1 MYKVATLK
9 NPLEVM
15 PVSSCRRFCL
25 SSRTIFFVLLTTI
38 PALLHADDIWNGPA
52 FSASP
57 AVLQQAAASVKPEK
71 DTVATILVHEERFTY
86 DREGKSDETYHTIY
100 RIENEEGVS
109 GWAETRAN
117 WEPWHQ
123 AKPEIRARV
132 ITTDGV
138 EHNLDPKTLNDVPA
152 HENSPDTYTDERSFG
167 GPLPAISVG
176 AIVEEE
182 TTIRDTAPFFAAGIV
197 ERAILDRSVPVNKTR
212 MIVSHPESLPFRYIM
227 QQMPNAK
234 VNKTSHDGIETIEIE
249 DGPYEARSE
258 KLTNLPPDVPRG
270 PQVEYSTGTSWK
282 NVVTEYA
289 RLSNDKLRVADVQ
302 SLLGKLNVKSSSRAE
317 LIRRVVAALHKNVRY
332 TGVEFGEASIVPQFP
347 SETLKRKYGDC
358 KDKAALLVTVL
369 RALNIP
375 ANLALLST
383 GPGQDINPELPGM
396 GMFDH
401 AIVFVP
407 ASGSEPEL
415 WIDAT
420 AQYSRAGDLPR
431 MDYGRWALVVEENGA
446 LKKIPEFTA
455 AQNFHREVREFTM
468 AEFGQAGIR
477 ETDEQI
483 GPRESEFRE
492 FYTGDAKEVREGS
505 EKYVKNAYLADTLI
519 SLEHGDLSDLEKP
532 FSLTFVTKGKRG
544 TTDYESAVMAIRVE
558 DLMDGF
564 PAYFT
569 TKPAE
574 EKEADNDA
582 QSHKKQKP
590 RTADWFI
597 NPFTNEWDYKIIAP
611 VGFKLRALPASREE
625 QIGTARFTQKYSS
638 NAEGTVVEA
647 VLRFESAKT
656 RLNVKEAAEL
666 RDAVVKA
673 QESDPIFV
681 TFDQV
686 AHSLIAAGKI
696 KEGLAEYQ
704 QLARQHPKE
713 ALHRIQL
720 ARALLSAGL
729 AENARTVARQ
739 ATSLEPN
746 SAQAYSTLAWILE
759 HDLIGRRLKKGYDL
773 QGAIAAYRKA
783 KELDPKDKD
792 IRANLAMLL
801 EYDSN
806 GDRYTEGAQLKAAI
820 SEFKDLKKLD
830 EATGRTYDDF
840 VLYDLWYA
848 REFKALEEA
857 LQSLPATDTR
867 RGFVVAVTAT
877 KQGSE
882 AALKK
887 SVEITTSDELSR
899 KALTTAG
906 WLLLR
911 LHKYGEAADLLT
923 AGARGQATETQ
934 TATFA
939 ATLKKIKP
947 REELKIDDSDPRSPL
962 QHFFEGTFS
971 LNQSYD
977 QITKWLSRDAVR
989 SSDVKEGAQEFHQM
1003 IFQLKTKLE
1012 KEGLPFET
1020 IGDIVL
1026 NNARY
1031 SVEGNDAQG
1040 YRITTETPGAAPQY
1054 AFVVKED
1061 GSYKLLD
1068 YSMAGQSSS
1077 EDLGW
1082 QVLELLNKNDLPGA
1096 RQWLDWARERI
1107 HMTGSDDP
1115 LAVQPFPYFW
1125 TKGQE
1130 ADAETIR
1137 TAALVLIPS
1146 KYLKGDNL
1154 QALLQARD
1162 KAKTEQEKSRLDL
1175 VAAYAYSKQ
1184 ERWSELEPVATR
1196 LLQAFPDSLVAFQW
1210 MTAVYA
1216 HTSRFDDWDKLAKDR
1231 MTKHRDEL
1239 DYTRSAARLA
1249 RYRGDFNKSRQLLK
1263 DLAER
1268 SKATQ
1273 NDLNLFAWDALFLP
1287 AEIGQDSIE
1296 AAERANQLS
1305 QNSNYSIMHTLVCL
1319 YAHAGK
1325 AARARELL
1333 LKAMDGTLEEPD
1345 SSVWLAYGQIA
1356 EAYGEANA
1364 AQAMYARV
1372 DKARS
1377 ESPGSNFALAQQRL
1391 LALKNT
1397 SITSAKNGGQ

>member
-1 MYKVATLK
+1 M
-9 NPLEVM
+9 
-15 PVSSCRRFCL
+15 SSCTRLFL
-25 SSRTIFFVLLTTI
+25 SSRTVLFVFLLAV
-38 PALLHADDIWNGPA
+38 PSWLHADEIWNAPS

-57 AVLQQAAASVKPEK
+57 GALQQAAAAVKADK
-71 DTVATILVHEERFTY
+71 DAVATILVHDEHYTY
-86 DREGKSDETYHTIY
+86 DREGKAVETYHTIY
-100 RIENEEGVS
+100 RVENEEGVS
-109 GWAETRAN
+109 GWAETRAQ
-117 WEPWHQ
+117 WDPWYQ
-123 AKPEIRARV
+123 SKPEIRARV
-132 ITTDGV
+132 ITTEGA
-138 EHNLDPKTLNDVPA
+138 EHILDVKTLNDVPA
-152 HENSPDTYTDERSFG
+152 HANSPDTYTDQRSFG

-182 TTIRDTAPFFAAGIV
+182 VTIRDTAPFFAAGVV
-197 ERAILDRSVPVNKTR
+197 ERSILNRSVPINKTR
-212 MIVSHPESLPFRYIM
+212 LIISHPESLPFHYVVR
-227 QQMPNAK
+227 QMPGAK
-234 VNKTSHDGIETIEIE
+234 VNKKSQDSIETIEIE

-270 PQVEYSTGTSWK
+270 PEIEFSTGISWH
-282 NVVTEYA
+282 NVVAEYA

-302 SLLGKLNVKSSSRAE
+302 SLLGKINLKGSSRLE
-317 LIRRVVAALHKNVRY
+317 LIQRVVAALHKNVRY

-347 SETLKRKYGDC
+347 AETLKRKYGDC
-358 KDKAALLVTVL
+358 KDKAALLVTML
-369 RALNIP
+369 RALKIP

-383 GPGQDINPELPGM
+383 GPGEDINPELPGM

-420 AQYSRAGDLPR
+420 AQYSRVGDLPR
-431 MDYGRWALVVEENGA
+431 MDYGRLALVVDENGA
-446 LKKIPEFTA
+446 LKKIPGFTA
-455 AQNFHREVREFTM
+455 AQNFHRERREFTM
-468 AEFGQAGIR
+468 AEFGQASIR

-492 FYTGDAKEVREGS
+492 FYTADAKEIREGS
-505 EKYVKNAYLADTLI
+505 EKYVKNAYLADSLI
-519 SLEHGDLSDLEKP
+519 SLDHGDLSDLEKP
-532 FSLTFVTKGKRG
+532 FSLTFVIKGKRG

-574 EKEADNDA
+574 EKGADKE
-582 QSHKKQKP
+582 SESERKQKP

-597 NPFTNEWDYKIIAP
+597 NPFTNEWDYKIVAP
-611 VGFKLRALPASREE
+611 VGFKLRALPPSREE
-625 QIGTARFTQKYSS
+625 QIGTATFTQKYSS
-638 NAEGTVVEA
+638 NAEGTVVQA
-647 VLRFESAKT
+647 VLRFESPKT
-656 RLNVKEAAEL
+656 RLSVKEAAEL

-673 QESDPIFV
+673 QASDPIFV

-773 QGAIAAYRKA
+773 QSAITAYRKA

-806 GDRYTEGAQLKAAI
+806 GDRYTESAQLKAAI

-830 EATGRTYDDF
+830 EATGSTYDDF

-848 REFKALEEA
+848 KEFKALEEA
-857 LQSLPATDTR
+857 LQTLPATDTR

-882 AALKK
+882 VALKK

-911 LHKYGEAADLLT
+911 LYKYGEAADLLT
-923 AGARGQATETQ
+923 AGARGEATETQ
-934 TATFA
+934 TAAFA

-947 REELKIDDSDPRSPL
+947 RDELKIDDSDPRSAL
-962 QHFFEGTFS
+962 QHFFEDTFS
-971 LNQSYD
+971 LHQSYD
-977 QITKWLSRDAVR
+977 QITKLLSRNATR
-989 SSDVKEGAQEFHQM
+989 SSDTKKDAEDFHQM
-1003 IFQLKTKLE
+1003 MFQLKEKLA
-1012 KEGLPFET
+1012 KNGVPFET
-1020 IGDIVL
+1020 VGDIVL

-1040 YRITTETPGAAPQY
+1040 FRIAIETPGAAPQH

-1061 GSYKLLD
+1061 ASYKLLA
-1068 YSMAGQSSS
+1068 YSIAGQSSS

-1082 QVLELLNKNDLPGA
+1082 QALELLNKNDLPGA
-1096 RQWLDWARERI
+1096 RQWLDWAREVI
-1107 HMTGSDDP
+1107 HMDGSDDP

-1130 ADAETIR
+1130 GDAEAIR
-1137 TAALVLIPS
+1137 TAALVLVPS
-1146 KYLKGDNL
+1146 KKLKGSDL

-1162 KAKTEQEKSRLDL
+1162 KAKTEQEKARCDL
-1175 VAAYAYSKQ
+1175 VAAWAYSKQ
-1184 ERWSELEPVATR
+1184 ERWADLEPVAAR
-1196 LLQAFPDSLVAFQW
+1196 LMQAFPDSMVAFQW
-1210 MTAVYA
+1210 MTSVYA
-1216 HTSRFDDWDKLAKDR
+1216 HTSRFDDWDKLVQDR
-1231 MTKHRDEL
+1231 IAKHRDEL
-1239 DYTRSAARLA
+1239 DYTRSAAQLA
-1249 RYRGDFNKSRQLLK
+1249 RYRGDFIKSRQLMK
-1263 DLAER
+1263 DLADR

-1273 NDLNLFAWDALFLP
+1273 NDLNLYAWDALFLP
-1287 AEIGQDSIE
+1287 GDIGADSIE

-1305 QNSNYSIMHTLVCL
+1305 QNANYSIMHTLACL

-1325 AARARELL
+1325 AAQARELL
-1333 LKAMDGTLEEPD
+1333 LKAMDGKLEEPD
-1345 SSVWLAYGQIA
+1345 SSVWLGYGQIA
-1356 EAYGEANA
+1356 EAYGEPDA

-1372 DKARS
+1372 DKAQP
-1377 ESPGSNFALAQQRL
+1377 EVPGSNYFLAQQRL
-1391 LALKNT
+1391 LALKNMP
-1397 SITSAKNGGQ
+1397 STSAKNGGQ

>member
-1 MYKVATLK
+1 
-9 NPLEVM
+9 
-15 PVSSCRRFCL
+15 VSSCTRLFL
-25 SSRTIFFVLLTTI
+25 SSRTVLFVFLLAV
-38 PALLHADDIWNGPA
+38 PSWLHGDEIWNAPS

-57 AVLQQAAASVKPEK
+57 GALQQAAAAVKADK
-71 DTVATILVHEERFTY
+71 DAVATILVHDEHYTY
-86 DREGKSDETYHTIY
+86 DREGKAVETYHTIY
-100 RIENEEGVS
+100 RVENEEGVS
-109 GWAETRAN
+109 GWAEASAQ
-117 WEPWHQ
+117 WDPWHQ
-123 AKPEIRARV
+123 SKPEIRARV
-132 ITTDGV
+132 ITTEGA
-138 EHNLDPKTLNDVPA
+138 EHILDLKTLNDVPA
-152 HENSPDTYTDERSFG
+152 HANSPDTYTDQRSFG

-182 TTIRDTAPFFAAGIV
+182 VTIRDTAPFFAAGVV
-197 ERAILDRSVPVNKTR
+197 ERSVLNRSVPVNKAR
-212 MIVSHPESLPFRYIM
+212 IIVSHPESLPFRYVM
-227 QQMPNAK
+227 QQMPGAR

-249 DGPYEARSE
+249 GGPYEARSE

-270 PQVEYSTGTSWK
+270 PQVEFSTGISWQ
-282 NVVTEYA
+282 NVVSEYA
-289 RLSNDKLRVADVQ
+289 RLSNDKLRTADVQ
-302 SLLGKLNVKSSSRAE
+302 PLLGKINKSASRME
-317 LIRRVVAALHKNVRY
+317 LIRGLVAALHKNVRY

-358 KDKAALLVTVL
+358 KDKAALLVTLL
-369 RALNIP
+369 RAVDIP

-420 AQYSRAGDLPR
+420 AQYSRVGDLPP
-431 MDYGRWALVVEENGA
+431 MDYGRWALVVEQNNAA
-446 LKKIPEFTA
+446 LKKIPELTA
-455 AQNFHREVREFTM
+455 AQNFHRELREFTL
-468 AEFGQAGIR
+468 AEFGPASIR

-483 GPRESEFRE
+483 GPREAEYRE
-492 FYTGDAKEVREGS
+492 FYTGDAREVREGS
-505 EKYVKNAYLADTLI
+505 EKYVKNAYLADALTG
-519 SLEHGDLSDLEKP
+519 LEHGDLADLEKP

-544 TTDYESAVMAIRVE
+544 TTDYESAIMAIRVE

-574 EKEADNDA
+574 EKEDDKESES
-582 QSHKKQKP
+582 QKKHKP

-597 NPFTNEWDYKIIAP
+597 DPFINEWDYKIIAP
-611 VGFKLRALPASREE
+611 VGFKLRALPPSREE
-625 QIGTARFTQKYSS
+625 QIGSATFTQKYSS
-638 NAEGTVVEA
+638 NAEGTVVQA
-647 VLRFESAKT
+647 VIRLESAKT
-656 RLNVKEAAEL
+656 QLSVKEATEL
-666 RDAVVKA
+666 RDAVVKLQA
-673 QESDPIFV
+673 SDPIFV

-704 QLARQHPKE
+704 RLAQQHPRE

-729 AENARTVARQ
+729 AEKARLVARQ
-739 ATSLEPN
+739 ATALEPN
-746 SAQAYSTLAWILE
+746 SAQAYSTLAWVLE

-773 QGAIAAYRKA
+773 QGAAAAYKKA
-783 KELDPKDKD
+783 KELDPRDKD

-806 GDRYTEGAQLKAAI
+806 GDRYTANAQLKDAI

-830 EATGRTYDDF
+830 EPTGRRYDDF

-857 LQSLPATDTR
+857 LKALPSTDTQ
-867 RGFVVAVTAT
+867 RGFVVAVAAIG
-877 KQGSE
+877 QGSD

-887 SVEITTSDELSR
+887 SLEITTSDELSR

-911 LHKYGEAADLLT
+911 LYKYGEAADLLT
-923 AGARGQATETQ
+923 AGARGEATETQ

-947 REELKIDDSDPRSPL
+947 RDELKIDDSDPRSAL
-962 QHFFEGTFS
+962 QHFFEETFS
-971 LNQSYD
+971 LHQSYD
-977 QITKWLSRDAVR
+977 QMTKLLSRNATR
-989 SSDVKEGAQEFHQM
+989 SSDTKKDAEEFHQM
-1003 IFQLKTKLE
+1003 MFQLKEKLE
-1012 KEGLPFET
+1012 KNGVPFET
-1020 IGDIVL
+1020 VGDIVL

-1040 YRITTETPGAAPQY
+1040 FRITIETPGAAPQH

-1061 GSYKLLD
+1061 ASYKLLA
-1068 YSMAGQSSS
+1068 YSIAGQSSS

-1082 QVLELLNKNDLPGA
+1082 QALELLNKNDLPGA
-1096 RQWLDWARERI
+1096 RQWLDWAREVI
-1107 HMTGSDDP
+1107 HMDGSDDP

-1130 ADAETIR
+1130 GDAEAIR
-1137 TAALVLIPS
+1137 TAALVLVPS
-1146 KYLKGDNL
+1146 KKLKGSDL

-1162 KAKTEQEKSRLDL
+1162 KAKTEQEKARFDL
-1175 VAAYAYSKQ
+1175 VAAWAYSKQ
-1184 ERWSELEPVATR
+1184 ERWADLEPVAAR
-1196 LLQAFPDSLVAFQW
+1196 LMQAFPDSMVAFQW
-1210 MTAVYA
+1210 MTSVYA
-1216 HTSRFDDWDKLAKDR
+1216 HTSRFDDWDKLVQDR
-1231 MTKHRDEL
+1231 IAKHRDEL
-1239 DYTRSAARLA
+1239 DYTRSAAQLA
-1249 RYRGDFNKSRQLLK
+1249 RYRGDFIKSRQLMK
-1263 DLAER
+1263 DLADR

-1273 NDLNLFAWDALFLP
+1273 NDLNLYAWDALFLP
-1287 AEIGQDSIE
+1287 GDIGADSIE

-1305 QNSNYSIMHTLVCL
+1305 QNANYSIMHTLACL

-1325 AARARELL
+1325 AAQARELL
-1333 LKAMDGTLEEPD
+1333 LKAMDGKLEEPD
-1345 SSVWLAYGQIA
+1345 SSVWLGYGQIA
-1356 EAYGEANA
+1356 EAYGEPDA

-1372 DKARS
+1372 DKAQP
-1377 ESPGSNFALAQQRL
+1377 EVPGSNYFLAQQRL
-1391 LALKNT
+1391 LALKNM
-1397 SITSAKNGGQ
+1397 SSTSAKNGGQ

>member
-1 MYKVATLK
+1 MS
-9 NPLEVM
+9 
-15 PVSSCRRFCL
+15 VSSSSRRFL
-25 SSRTIFFVLLTTI
+25 STRKLICVLLLTI
-38 PALLHADDIWNGPA
+38 SSWLHADEIWNAPA
-52 FSASP
+52 LSASP
-57 AVLQQAAASVKPEK
+57 ASLQQAAATVKADK
-71 DTVATILVHEERFTY
+71 DAVATILVHDERY
-86 DREGKSDETYHTIY
+86 AYNREGKAVETYHTIY

-109 GWAETRAN
+109 GWAETSAR
-117 WEPWHQ
+117 WDPWYQ
-123 AKPEIRARV
+123 SKPEVRARV

-138 EHNLDPKTLNDVPA
+138 EHILDLKTLNDVPA
-152 HENSPDTYTDERSFG
+152 HENSPDTYTDQRSFG

-182 TTIRDTAPFFAAGIV
+182 TTIRDTVPFFGAGIV
-197 ERAILDRSVPVNKTR
+197 QRSILDRSVPVNKTR
-212 MIVSHPESLPFRYIM
+212 IIVSHPESLPFHYIM
-227 QQMPNAK
+227 QQMPGAK

-270 PQVEYSTGTSWK
+270 PQLEFSTGASWQ
-282 NVVTEYA
+282 NVVAEYA
-289 RLSNDKLRVADVQ
+289 RLSSDKLRVADVQ
-302 SLLGKLNVKSSSRAE
+302 SLLGKINLKTSSRAE
-317 LIRRVVAALHKNVRY
+317 LVRRLVAGLHKNVRY
-332 TGVEFGEASIVPQFP
+332 TGVEFGEDSIVPQYP

-358 KDKAALLVTVL
+358 KDKAALLVTLL
-369 RALNIP
+369 RAQNIP
-375 ANLALLST
+375 AYLALLST

-420 AQYSRAGDLPR
+420 AQYSRVGDLPR
-431 MDYGRWALVVEENGA
+431 MDYGRWALVVDENKSG
-446 LKKIPEFTA
+446 LKKIPELTA
-455 AQNFHREVREFTM
+455 AQNFHRELREFTL
-468 AEFGQAGIR
+468 AEFGQAVIR
-477 ETDEQI
+477 ETDEQF

-492 FYTGDAKEVREGS
+492 FYSGDAKNVREGS
-505 EKYVKNAYLADTLI
+505 EKYVKNAYLADSLTA
-519 SLEHGDLSDLEKP
+519 LEHGDLSDLERP

-564 PAYFT
+564 PAFFT
-569 TKPAE
+569 TKPAKE
-574 EKEADNDA
+574 NEADKEGE
-582 QSHKKQKP
+582 SPKKHKP

-597 NPFTNEWDYKIIAP
+597 NPFSNEWDYKIIAP
-611 VGFKLRALPASREE
+611 LGFKLRALPPSREQE
-625 QIGTARFTQKYSS
+625 VGSAKFSQKYSS
-638 NAEGTVVEA
+638 NAEGTVVQA
-647 VLRFESAKT
+647 VLRFESSKT
-656 RLNVKEAAEL
+656 RLSVKDAAEL

-673 QESDPIFV
+673 QASDPIFV

-686 AHSLIAAGKI
+686 AHSLIASGKI
-696 KEGLAEYQ
+696 KDGLAEYQ

-729 AENARTVARQ
+729 AENARVVARQ
-739 ATSLEPN
+739 ATSLEPS

-759 HDLIGRRLKKGYDL
+759 HDLIGRLRKKGYDL

-806 GDRYTEGAQLKAAI
+806 GDRYIAKAQLKDAI

-830 EATGRTYDDF
+830 EAMGSTYDDF

-857 LQSLPATDTR
+857 LQALPSTDTR
-867 RGFVVAVTAT
+867 RGFVVAVTAIN
-877 KQGSE
+877 QGSE
-882 AALKK
+882 AALRK
-887 SVEITTSDELSR
+887 SLEITTSNELSR

-911 LHKYGEAADLLT
+911 LHKYSEAADLLT
-923 AGARGQATETQ
+923 AGARGESTETQ

-947 REELKIDDSDPRSPL
+947 REELKIDDTDPRSAI
-962 QHFFEGTFS
+962 QHFFAETFS
-971 LNQSYD
+971 AQPSYEHVM
-977 QITKWLSRDAVR
+977 KLFSRNAIR
-989 SSDVKEGAQEFHQM
+989 SSDAKNDAQEFHQSM
-1003 IFQLKTKLE
+1003 FQLKVELE
-1012 KEGLPFET
+1012 KSGVPLET
-1020 IGDIVL
+1020 AGDIVL

-1031 SVEGNDAQG
+1031 SVEGDDAQG
-1040 YRITTETPGAAPQY
+1040 YRITAETPGSAPQQ
-1054 AFVVKED
+1054 AFIVKQD
-1061 GSYKLLD
+1061 GSFKILE
-1068 YSMAGQSSS
+1068 YSFAADKSP
-1077 EDLGW
+1077 ENLGW
-1082 QVLELLNKNDLPGA
+1082 QALELLNKNDLSGA
-1096 RQWLDWARERI
+1096 RQWLDWAREKI
-1107 HMTGSDDP
+1107 HMNGSDDP

-1130 ADAETIR
+1130 GDAEAIR
-1137 TAALVLIPS
+1137 TAALVLVPS
-1146 KYLKGDNL
+1146 KGLKGDDL
-1154 QALLQARD
+1154 RALLHARD
-1162 KAKTEQEKSRLDL
+1162 KANTDLEKTRLDV
-1175 VAAYAYSKQ
+1175 VAASAYLQQ
-1184 ERWSELEPVATR
+1184 ERWGELEPVATR
-1196 LLQAFPDSLVAFQW
+1196 LIQAFPDSMMAFQW
-1210 MTAVYA
+1210 ITAVYA
-1216 HTSRFDDWDKLAKDR
+1216 HTLRFDDWDKLVQDR
-1231 MTKHRDEL
+1231 MAKHRDEL
-1239 DYTRSAARLA
+1239 DYTRSAAQLA
-1249 RYRGDFNKSRQLLK
+1249 RYRGDFIKSRQLMK
-1263 DLAER
+1263 DLADH

-1273 NDLNLFAWDALFLP
+1273 SDLNSFAWDALFLP
-1287 AEIGQDSIE
+1287 GEIAPETIE

-1305 QNSNYSIMHTLVCL
+1305 KNSNYSIMHTLACL

-1325 AARARELL
+1325 AAQARELM
-1333 LKAMDGTLEEPD
+1333 LKAMDGKLEEPE

-1356 EAYGEANA
+1356 EAYGEPDA

-1372 DKARS
+1372 DKAQA
-1377 ESPGSNFALAQQRL
+1377 EAPTSNFALAQQRL

-1397 SITSAKNGGQ
+1397 PATSAKNSGQ

>member
-1 MYKVATLK
+1 M
-9 NPLEVM
+9 
-15 PVSSCRRFCL
+15 SSCRRLFPSNCKLFC
-25 SSRTIFFVLLTTI
+25 VLLLTL
-38 PALLHADDIWNGPA
+38 PSSLFADEIWNAPA

-57 AVLQQAAASVKPEK
+57 GVLQQAAAAIKADKEA
-71 DTVATILVHEERFTY
+71 VATILVHDEHYSY
-86 DREGKSDETYHTIY
+86 DREGKSVATYHTIY
-100 RIENEEGVS
+100 RVENEEGVS
-109 GWAETRAN
+109 GWAETSAN

-123 AKPEIRARV
+123 SKPEIRARV
-132 ITTDGV
+132 ITTDGI
-138 EHNLDPKTLNDVPA
+138 EHNLDLKTLNDVPA
-152 HENSPDTYTDERSFG
+152 HETSPDTYTDERSFG

-182 TTIRDTAPFFAAGIV
+182 FTIRDTAPFFAAGIV

-212 MIVSHPESLPFRYIM
+212 IIVSHPESLPFRYVM
-227 QQMPNAK
+227 QQMPDAK
-234 VNKTSHDGIETIEIE
+234 VNRTSHDGIETIEIE
-249 DGPYEARSE
+249 DGPYAARSE

-270 PQVEYSTGTSWK
+270 PQIEFSTGTSWH
-282 NVVTEYA
+282 NVVAEYA

-302 SLLGKLNVKSSSRAE
+302 SLLAKINLKTSSRPE
-317 LIRRVVAALHKNVRY
+317 LIRRVVAALHKNIRY

-358 KDKAALLVTVL
+358 KDKAALLATML
-369 RALNIP
+369 RAVNVP

-407 ASGSEPEL
+407 ASGSDPEL

-420 AQYSRAGDLPR
+420 DQYSRVGDLPR
-431 MDYGRWALVVEENGA
+431 MDYGRWALIVEENNTA
-446 LKKIPEFTA
+446 LKKIPAFTA
-455 AQNFHREVREFTM
+455 AQNFHRELREFTM

-477 ETDEQI
+477 ETDEEI

-492 FYTGDAKEVREGS
+492 FYSGDAKEIRESG
-505 EKYVKNAYLADTLI
+505 EKYVKNAYLADSLTA
-519 SLEHGDLSDLEKP
+519 LEHGNLSDLEKP
-532 FSLTFVTKGKRG
+532 FSLTFVTKGNRG

-558 DLMDGF
+558 DLLDGF

-569 TKPAE
+569 TKPVE
-574 EKEADNDA
+574 EKNPDKQGES
-582 QSHKKQKP
+582 QKKQEQ

-597 NPFTNEWDYKIIAP
+597 DPFTNEWDYKIIAP

-638 NAEGTVVEA
+638 NAEGTVVQA

-656 RLNVKEAAEL
+656 RLSVKEAAEL

-686 AHSLIAAGKI
+686 SHSLIAAGKI
-696 KEGLAEYQ
+696 KEGLAGYQ
-704 QLARQHPKE
+704 QLARQHPRE

-720 ARALLSAGL
+720 ARVLLSVGL

-739 ATSLEPN
+739 ATVLEPN

-759 HDLIGRRLKKGYDL
+759 HDLIGRRLKNGFDL
-773 QGAIAAYRKA
+773 PGAIAAYRKA

-806 GDRYTEGAQLKAAI
+806 GDRYTEAAQLKAAI

-830 EATGRTYDDF
+830 EAMGRKYDDF

-848 REFKALEEA
+848 REFKALEET
-857 LQSLPATDTR
+857 LPSLPATDTR
-867 RGFVVAVTAT
+867 RGFVVGVTAI
-877 KQGSE
+877 KLGSE

-911 LHKYGEAADLLT
+911 LHKYGEAADLIT
-923 AGARGQATETQ
+923 AGARGEGTETQ

-947 REELKIDDSDPRSPL
+947 REELKIDDNNPRSPL
-962 QHFFEGTFS
+962 QHFFEETFS
-971 LNQSYD
+971 LHGAYEQM
-977 QITKWLSRDAVR
+977 TRLLSRNADR
-989 SSDVKEGAQEFHQM
+989 SSDTKKDAQEFRQM
-1003 IFQLKTKLE
+1003 MFQLKEKLA
-1012 KEGLPFET
+1012 KNNVPFET
-1020 IGDIVL
+1020 VGDIVL

-1031 SVEGNDAQG
+1031 LVEGNDAQG
-1040 YRITTETPGAAPQY
+1040 YRITIETPGAAPQH

-1061 GSYKLLD
+1061 ARYKLLA
-1068 YSMAGQSSS
+1068 YSITGQNSS

-1082 QVLELLNKNDLPGA
+1082 EALELLNKNDLPGA
-1096 RQWLDWARERI
+1096 RQWLDWAREII
-1107 HMTGSDDP
+1107 HMNGSDDP

-1130 ADAETIR
+1130 ADADAIR
-1137 TAALVLIPS
+1137 TAALVLVPS
-1146 KYLKGDNL
+1146 KELKGNDL
-1154 QALLQARD
+1154 QALLKARD
-1162 KAKTEQEKSRLDL
+1162 KTKADQERARLDV
-1175 VAAYAYSKQ
+1175 VAAHAYSRQ
-1184 ERWSELEPVATR
+1184 ERWSELEPVAAR
-1196 LLQAFPDSLVAFQW
+1196 LLQAFPDSLTAFQW
-1210 MTAVYA
+1210 MTEVYA
-1216 HTSRFDDWDKLAKDR
+1216 HTLRFDDWDKLVQDRIAK
-1231 MTKHRDEL
+1231 HSDEL
-1239 DYTRSAARLA
+1239 DYVRSAARLA

-1263 DLAER
+1263 DLADR

-1273 NDLNLFAWDALFLP
+1273 SDLNLFAWDALFLP
-1287 AEIGQDSIE
+1287 TEIGQDSVE

-1305 QNSNYSIMHTLVCL
+1305 QNSNYSIMHTLACL
-1319 YAHAGK
+1319 YAHTGK
-1325 AARARELL
+1325 AAQARELL
-1333 LKAMDGTLEEPD
+1333 LKAMDGQLEEPD

-1356 EAYGEANA
+1356 EAYGELEA

-1372 DKARS
+1372 EKSPS
-1377 ESPGSNFALAQQRL
+1377 EVPGSNFALAQQRL
-1391 LALKNT
+1391 LALKST
-1397 SITSAKNGGQ
+1397 STTSAKNGGQ

>member
-1 MYKVATLK
+1 M
-9 NPLEVM
+9 PLSACM
-15 PVSSCRRFCL
+15 RLFL
-25 SSRTIFFVLLTTI
+25 SSRTIFLVLLMTI
-38 PALLHADDIWNGPA
+38 PSLLHADDIWNGPA
-52 FSASP
+52 FSVTP
-57 AVLQQAAASVKPEK
+57 AELQQAAASVKPEK
-71 DTVATILVHEERFTY
+71 DTVATILVHDERFTY
-86 DREGKSDETYHTIY
+86 DREGKSVETYHTIY
-100 RIENEEGVS
+100 RVENEEGVS
-109 GWAETRAN
+109 SWAETSAN

-138 EHNLDPKTLNDVPA
+138 EHNLDLKTLNDVPA
-152 HENSPDTYTDERSFG
+152 HENSQDTYTDERSFG

-182 TTIRDTAPFFAAGIV
+182 FTIRDTAPFFSAGIA

-212 MIVSHPESLPFRYIM
+212 MIVSHPESLPFRYLM

-234 VNKTSHDGIETIEIE
+234 VNRTSHDGIETIEIE

-270 PQVEYSTGTSWK
+270 PQVEFSTGTSWQ
-282 NVVTEYA
+282 NVVAEYA
-289 RLSNDKLRVADVQ
+289 RLSSDKLRVADVQ
-302 SLLGKLNVKSSSRAE
+302 SLLGKINLKTSSRAE

-358 KDKAALLVTVL
+358 KDKAAVLVTML

-401 AIVFVP
+401 ALVFVP

-420 AQYSRAGDLPR
+420 DPYSRVGDLPR
-431 MDYGRWALVVEENGA
+431 MDYGRLALVVEGNGA
-446 LKKIPEFTA
+446 LRKIPEFTA
-455 AQNFHREVREFTM
+455 AQNFHRELREFTM
-468 AEFGQAGIR
+468 AEFGQASIR

-492 FYTGDAKEVREGS
+492 FYTGDAKEVREGN
-505 EKYVKNAYLADTLI
+505 EKYVKNAYLADSLI
-519 SLEHGDLSDLEKP
+519 SLDHGDLSDLEKP

-564 PAYFT
+564 PAYFS
-569 TKPAE
+569 TKPEE
-574 EKEADNDA
+574 EKEADKEGE
-582 QSHKKQKP
+582 SEKRKKP

-611 VGFKLRALPASREE
+611 MGFKLRALPPSRDE

-638 NAEGTVVEA
+638 NAEGTVVQA

-666 RDAVVKA
+666 RDAVIRT

-686 AHSLIAAGKI
+686 GHSLIAAGKI

-729 AENARTVARQ
+729 AEKARAVALQ

-801 EYDSN
+801 EYDSD

-840 VLYDLWYA
+840 VLYDLWYS

-857 LQSLPATDTR
+857 LQALPSTDTR
-867 RGFVVAVTAT
+867 RGFIVGLTAT
-877 KQGSE
+877 KLGSE

-911 LHKYGEAADLLT
+911 LHKYSEAADLLT
-923 AGARGQATETQ
+923 AGARGEATETQ

-947 REELKIDDSDPRSPL
+947 REELNIDDSDPRSTL
-962 QHFFEGTFS
+962 QHFFEGIFG
-971 LNQSYD
+971 LHQSYD
-977 QITKWLSRDAVR
+977 QMTKLLSRNVIR
-989 SSDVKEGAQEFHQM
+989 SSDAKKDAQEFRQM
-1003 IFQLKTKLE
+1003 KFQLKEKLQ
-1012 KEGLPFET
+1012 KNGVPFET
-1020 IGDIVL
+1020 VGDIVL

-1040 YRITTETPGAAPQY
+1040 YRMTIETPGASSQH
-1054 AFVVKED
+1054 AFVIRED

-1082 QVLELLNKNDLPGA
+1082 EALELLNKHDLPGA
-1096 RQWLDWARERI
+1096 RQWLDWAREII
-1107 HMTGSDDP
+1107 HMNGSDDP

-1130 ADAETIR
+1130 ADAEAIR
-1137 TAALVLIPS
+1137 TAALVLVPS
-1146 KYLKGDNL
+1146 KELKGDDL
-1154 QALLQARD
+1154 QALLKARD
-1162 KAKTEQEKSRLDL
+1162 KAKTDQERARFDV
-1175 VAAYAYSKQ
+1175 VAAHAYSKQ
-1184 ERWSELEPVATR
+1184 ERWSELETVAER
-1196 LLQAFPDSLVAFQW
+1196 LLQAFPDSLTAFQW
-1210 MTAVYA
+1210 MTEVYA
-1216 HTSRFDDWDKLAKDR
+1216 HTSRFDDWDKLVQDR
-1231 MTKHRDEL
+1231 MAKHRDEL

-1287 AEIGQDSIE
+1287 TEIGQDSIE

-1305 QNSNYSIMHTLVCL
+1305 QNSNYSIMHTLACL
-1319 YAHAGK
+1319 YAHTGK
-1325 AARARELL
+1325 ASQARELL

-1356 EAYGEANA
+1356 EAYGEPDA

-1372 DKARS
+1372 EKTPS
-1377 ESPGSNFALAQQRL
+1377 EGPGSNFALAQQRL

-1397 SITSAKNGGQ
+1397 STTSAKNGGQ

>member
-1 MYKVATLK
+1 M
-9 NPLEVM
+9 
-15 PVSSCRRFCL
+15 SSSTRRFL
-25 SSRTIFFVLLTTI
+25 SVHKLFCVLLLTI
-38 PALLHADDIWNGPA
+38 PSWLHADEIWNAPS

-57 AVLQQAAASVKPEK
+57 GALQQAAALVKAEK
-71 DTVATILVHEERFTY
+71 DSVATILVHDEHYTY
-86 DREGKSDETYHTIY
+86 DREGKSVETYHTIY
-100 RIENEEGVS
+100 RVENEEGVR
-109 GWAETRAN
+109 GWAETSAQ
-117 WEPWHQ
+117 WDPWHQ
-123 AKPEIRARV
+123 LKPEIRARV
-132 ITTDGV
+132 ITTEGA
-138 EHNLDPKTLNDVPA
+138 EHTLDLKTLNDVPA
-152 HENSPDTYTDERSFG
+152 HESSPDTYTDQRSFG

-182 TTIRDTAPFFAAGIV
+182 ITIRDTAPFFAAGVV
-197 ERAILDRSVPVNKTR
+197 ERSVLNRSVPVNKIR
-212 MIVSHPESLPFRYIM
+212 LLVSHPDSLPFHYVLEK
-227 QQMPNAK
+227 MPGAK

-270 PQVEYSTGTSWK
+270 PQVEFSTGTSWA
-282 NVVTEYA
+282 NVVAEYA

-302 SLLGKLNVKSSSRAE
+302 FMLGKVNLKTPRAE
-317 LIRRVVAALHKNVRY
+317 LIRRLVTALHKNVRY
-332 TGVEFGEASIVPQFP
+332 TGVEFGEATIVPQYP

-358 KDKAALLVTVL
+358 KDKAALLVTML
-369 RALNIP
+369 RAVNIP
-375 ANLALLST
+375 ASLALLST

-401 AIVFVP
+401 AIVFIP

-420 AQYSRAGDLPR
+420 ARYSRVGDLPR
-431 MDYGRWALVVEENGA
+431 MDYGRWALVVEGNNGL

-455 AQNFHREVREFTM
+455 AQNFHRELREFTL
-468 AEFGQAGIR
+468 AEFGQASIR
-477 ETDEQI
+477 ETDEQV

-492 FYTGDAKEVREGS
+492 FYSGDTKDVREGS
-505 EKYVKNAYLADTLI
+505 EKYVKNAYLADSLTA
-519 SLEHGDLSDLEKP
+519 LEHGDLADLDKP

-564 PAYFT
+564 PTYFT
-569 TKPAE
+569 TKPTE
-574 EKEADNDA
+574 EKEGDKDGQA
-582 QSHKKQKP
+582 QKKQKP

-597 NPFTNEWDYKIIAP
+597 DPFINEWDYKIIAP
-611 VGFKLRALPASREE
+611 MGFKLRALPPSREE
-625 QIGTARFTQKYSS
+625 QIGSATFTQKYSS
-638 NAEGTVVEA
+638 NAEGTVVQA
-647 VLRFESAKT
+647 VLRFENGKN
-656 RLNVKEAAEL
+656 RLSVKAAEEL
-666 RDAVVKA
+666 RDAVIKA
-673 QESDPIFV
+673 QASDPIFV

-704 QLARQHPKE
+704 QLAHQHPKE

-720 ARALLSAGL
+720 TRVLLSAGL
-729 AENARTVARQ
+729 AENARAVARQ

-746 SAQAYSTLAWILE
+746 SAQAYSTLAWVLE

-806 GDRYTEGAQLKAAI
+806 GDRYTANAQLKDAI
-820 SEFKDLKKLD
+820 FEFRDLKKLD
-830 EATGRTYDDF
+830 EPTGRGYDDF
-840 VLYDLWYA
+840 VLYDLWYS
-848 REFKALEEA
+848 RDFKALQEA
-857 LQSLPATDTR
+857 LQALPATDTR
-867 RGFVVAVTAT
+867 RGFVVAVTAI
-877 KQGSE
+877 KQGSD
-882 AALKK
+882 AALRK
-887 SVEITTSDELSR
+887 SVEITTSDELGR
-899 KALTTAG
+899 KAQTTAG

-911 LHKYGEAADLLT
+911 LHKYSEAADLLT
-923 AGARGQATETQ
+923 AGARGESTETQ

-947 REELKIDDSDPRSPL
+947 REELKIDDKDPRSPM

-971 LNQSYD
+971 LHQPYD
-977 QITKWLSRDAVR
+977 QMTKLLSRNAVR
-989 SSDVKEGAQEFHQM
+989 SSDPKKDNQEFHQM
-1003 IFQLKTKLE
+1003 MFQLKEKLE
-1012 KEGLPFET
+1012 KNGVPFET
-1020 IGDIVL
+1020 VGDIVL

-1040 YRITTETPGAAPQY
+1040 YRITIETPGAAPQH

-1061 GSYKLLD
+1061 ASYKLLA
-1068 YSMAGQSSS
+1068 YSISGQSSS

-1082 QVLELLNKNDLPGA
+1082 QALELLNKNDLPGA
-1096 RQWLDWARERI
+1096 RQWLDWAREI
-1107 HMTGSDDP
+1107 VHMNGSDDP

-1130 ADAETIR
+1130 GDVETIR
-1137 TAALVLIPS
+1137 TAALALVPS
-1146 KYLKGDNL
+1146 KELKGNDL
-1154 QALLQARD
+1154 QALLQARE

-1175 VAAYAYSKQ
+1175 VAAHAYSKQ
-1184 ERWSELEPVATR
+1184 ERWSELEPVAAR
-1196 LLQAFPDSLVAFQW
+1196 LLQAFPDSLTAFQW
-1210 MTAVYA
+1210 MTEVYA
-1216 HTSRFDDWDKLAKDR
+1216 HTSRFDDWDKLVQGLMA
-1231 MTKHRDEL
+1231 KHRDEL

-1263 DLAER
+1263 DLADH

-1273 NDLNLFAWDALFLP
+1273 SDLNLFAWDALFLP
-1287 AEIGQDSIE
+1287 AEIGQDSVE

-1305 QNSNYSIMHTLVCL
+1305 QNSNYSIMHTLACL
-1319 YAHAGK
+1319 YAHTGK
-1325 AARARELL
+1325 AAQARELL

-1356 EAYGEANA
+1356 EAYGEPDA

-1372 DKARS
+1372 EKAPS
-1377 ESPGSNFALAQQRL
+1377 EVPGSNFALAQQRL

-1397 SITSAKNGGQ
+1397 STTSAKNGGQ

>member
-1 MYKVATLK
+1 M
-9 NPLEVM
+9 
-15 PVSSCRRFCL
+15 SSCTRRFL
-25 SSRTIFFVLLTTI
+25 SSRKLFCVLLLMI
-38 PALLHADDIWNGPA
+38 PSWLHADEIWNAPS

-57 AVLQQAAASVKPEK
+57 GALQQAAASVKAEK
-71 DTVATILVHEERFTY
+71 DSVATILVHDERYTY
-86 DREGKSDETYHTIY
+86 DREGKSVETYHTIY

-109 GWAETRAN
+109 GWAETSAQ
-117 WEPWHQ
+117 WDPWHQ
-123 AKPEIRARV
+123 SKPEIRARV
-132 ITTDGV
+132 ITTEGA
-138 EHNLDPKTLNDVPA
+138 EYTLDLKTLNDVPA
-152 HENSPDTYTDERSFG
+152 HENSPDTYTDQRSFG

-182 TTIRDTAPFFAAGIV
+182 ITIRDTTPFFAAGIV
-197 ERAILDRSVPVNKTR
+197 ERSILNRSVPVNR
-212 MIVSHPESLPFRYIM
+212 IRIIVSHPESLPFRYVM
-227 QQMPNAK
+227 QQMPGAR

-270 PQVEYSTGTSWK
+270 PQVEFSTGTSWQ
-282 NVVTEYA
+282 NVVAEYA

-302 SLLGKLNVKSSSRAE
+302 PLLGKINLKASSRPE
-317 LIRRVVAALHKNVRY
+317 LIRRLVAALHKNVRY
-332 TGVEFGEASIVPQFP
+332 TGVEFGEASIVPQYP

-358 KDKAALLVTVL
+358 KDKAALLVTML

-407 ASGSEPEL
+407 TSGSEPEL
-415 WIDAT
+415 WIDTT
-420 AQYSRAGDLPR
+420 AQYSRVGDLPR

-455 AQNFHREVREFTM
+455 AQNFHRELREFTL
-468 AEFGQAGIR
+468 AEFGLASIR

-492 FYTGDAKEVREGS
+492 FYSGDAKDVREGS
-505 EKYVKNAYLADTLI
+505 EKYVKNAYLADSLTA
-519 SLEHGDLSDLEKP
+519 LEHGDLSDLEKP

-564 PAYFT
+564 SAYFT

-574 EKEADNDA
+574 EKEGDKEG
-582 QSHKKQKP
+582 QTQKKQKP

-597 NPFTNEWDYKIIAP
+597 DPFINEWDYKIIAP
-611 VGFKLRALPASREE
+611 IGFKLRALPPSRE
-625 QIGTARFTQKYSS
+625 QQVGSATFLQKYSS
-638 NAEGTVVEA
+638 NLDGTVVQA
-647 VLRFESAKT
+647 VLRFESGKT
-656 RLNVKEAAEL
+656 RLSVKEATEL

-673 QESDPIFV
+673 RASDPVFV

-686 AHSLIAAGKI
+686 AHSLIASGKI

-729 AENARTVARQ
+729 AENARAVARQ
-739 ATSLEPN
+739 ATALEPN
-746 SAQAYSTLAWILE
+746 SAQAYSTLAWVLE

-773 QGAIAAYRKA
+773 QSAVAAYKKA

-806 GDRYTEGAQLKAAI
+806 GDRYTANAQLKDAI

-830 EATGRTYDDF
+830 EPTGRTYDDF

-857 LQSLPATDTR
+857 LKALPSTDTR
-867 RGFVVAVTAT
+867 RGFIVAVTAMG
-877 KQGSE
+877 QGSD
-882 AALKK
+882 AAIKK
-887 SVEITTSDELSR
+887 SVEITTSDELGR

-911 LHKYGEAADLLT
+911 LHKYSEAADLLT
-923 AGARGQATETQ
+923 AGARGESTETQ

-947 REELKIDDSDPRSPL
+947 REELKIDNADPRSAI
-962 QHFFEGTFS
+962 QHFFAEAFS
-971 LNQSYD
+971 AQLSYEHLM
-977 QITKWLSRDAVR
+977 KLWSRNIIR
-989 SSDVKEGAQEFHQM
+989 SSDAKKDAQEFRQM
-1003 IFQLKTKLE
+1003 IFQLKVQLE
-1012 KEGLPFET
+1012 KNGLPLET
-1020 IGDIVL
+1020 AGDIVL

-1031 SVEGNDAQG
+1031 SLEGNDAQG
-1040 YRITTETPGAAPQY
+1040 YRITTETPGAAPQQ
-1054 AFVVKED
+1054 AFIVKED
-1061 GSYKLLD
+1061 GSFKILE
-1068 YSMAGQSSS
+1068 YSFAADKSPES
-1077 EDLGW
+1077 LGW
-1082 QVLELLNKNDLPGA
+1082 QALELLNKNDLPGA
-1096 RQWLDWARERI
+1096 RQWLDWAREKI
-1107 HMTGSDDP
+1107 HMNGSDDP

-1130 ADAETIR
+1130 GDAETIR
-1137 TAALVLIPS
+1137 TAALVLVPS
-1146 KYLKGDNL
+1146 KELKGGDL

-1162 KAKTEQEKSRLDL
+1162 KAKTEQEKTRLDL
-1175 VAAYAYSKQ
+1175 VAASAYSKQ
-1184 ERWSELEPVATR
+1184 ERWADLEPVAAR
-1196 LLQAFPDSLVAFQW
+1196 LMQAFPDSMAAFQW
-1210 MTAVYA
+1210 MTSVYA
-1216 HTSRFDDWDKLAKDR
+1216 HTLRFEDWDKLVQDR

-1239 DYTRSAARLA
+1239 DYTRSAAQLA
-1249 RYRGDFNKSRQLLK
+1249 RYRGDFIKSRQLMK
-1263 DLAER
+1263 DLADR

-1273 NDLNLFAWDALFLP
+1273 NDLNLYAWDALFLP
-1287 AEIGQDSIE
+1287 GEIGPETIE

-1305 QNSNYSIMHTLVCL
+1305 QNANYSIMHTLASL

-1333 LKAMDGTLEEPD
+1333 LKAMDGKLEEPD
-1345 SSVWLAYGQIA
+1345 ASVWLAYGQIA
-1356 EAYGEANA
+1356 EAYGEPAA

-1372 DKARS
+1372 DKTQP
-1377 ESPGSNFALAQQRL
+1377 ETPTSNFVLAQQRL
-1391 LALKNT
+1391 LALKNMPAA
-1397 SITSAKNGGQ
+1397 SAKNAGQ

>member
-1 MYKVATLK
+1 
-9 NPLEVM
+9 
-15 PVSSCRRFCL
+15 VSLCRRLFLSNCKLFC
-25 SSRTIFFVLLTTI
+25 VLLLTI
-38 PALLHADDIWNGPA
+38 PSSLHADEIWNA
-52 FSASP
+52 ASFSASP
-57 AVLQQAAASVKPEK
+57 GALQQAAASVKAEK
-71 DTVATILVHEERFTY
+71 DTVATILVHDERYTY
-86 DREGKSDETYHTIY
+86 DREGKSVETYHTIY

-109 GWAETRAN
+109 GWAEASAQ
-117 WEPWHQ
+117 WDPWHQ
-123 AKPEIRARV
+123 SKPEIRARV
-132 ITTDGV
+132 ITTEGA
-138 EHNLDPKTLNDVPA
+138 EHILDLKTLNDVPA
-152 HENSPDTYTDERSFG
+152 HENSPDTYTDKRSFG

-182 TTIRDTAPFFAAGIV
+182 ITIRETVPFFAAGVV
-197 ERAILDRSVPVNKTR
+197 ERSVLNRSVPVNKTR
-212 MIVSHPESLPFRYIM
+212 IIVSHPESLPFRYVM
-227 QQMPNAK
+227 QQMPSAK

-270 PQVEYSTGTSWK
+270 PQVEFSTGTSWQ
-282 NVVTEYA
+282 NVVAEYA

-302 SLLGKLNVKSSSRAE
+302 SLLGKINLKASSRPE
-317 LIRRVVAALHKNVRY
+317 LIRRLVAALHKNVRY
-332 TGVEFGEASIVPQFP
+332 TGVEFGEASIVPQYP

-358 KDKAALLVTVL
+358 KDKAALLVTML

-396 GMFDH
+396 GVFDH

-420 AQYSRAGDLPR
+420 AQYSRVGDLPR
-431 MDYGRWALVVEENGA
+431 MDHGRWALIVEQNNTA
-446 LKKIPEFTA
+446 LKKIPAFTA
-455 AQNFHREVREFTM
+455 AQNLHRELREFTL
-468 AEFGQAGIR
+468 AEFGLASIR

-483 GPRESEFRE
+483 GPRESEYRE
-492 FYTGDAKEVREGS
+492 FYSGDAKNVRESS
-505 EKYVKNAYLADTLI
+505 EKYVKNAYLADSLI
-519 SLEHGDLSDLEKP
+519 ALEHGDLSDLEKP

-574 EKEADNDA
+574 EKEDGKESES
-582 QSHKKQKP
+582 QKKHKP

-597 NPFTNEWDYKIIAP
+597 NPFVNEWDYKIIAP
-611 VGFKLRALPASREE
+611 IGFKLRALPPSREQE
-625 QIGTARFTQKYSS
+625 IGSATFSQKYSS
-638 NAEGTVVEA
+638 NAEGTVVQA

-656 RLNVKEAAEL
+656 RLSVKEAAEL

-673 QESDPIFV
+673 QASDPIFV

-729 AENARTVARQ
+729 AENARAVARQ
-739 ATSLEPN
+739 ATALEPN
-746 SAQAYSTLAWILE
+746 SAQAYSTLAWVLE

-773 QGAIAAYRKA
+773 QGAVAAYKKA

-792 IRANLAMLL
+792 IRANLALLL

-806 GDRYTEGAQLKAAI
+806 GDRYTANAQLKDAI

-830 EATGRTYDDF
+830 EPTGRTYDDF
-840 VLYDLWYA
+840 VLYDLWYS

-857 LQSLPATDTR
+857 LKALPSTDTR
-867 RGFVVAVTAT
+867 RGFVVAVTAMG
-877 KQGSE
+877 QGSD

-887 SVEITTSDELSR
+887 SVEITTSDELGR
-899 KALTTAG
+899 KALATAG

-911 LHKYGEAADLLT
+911 LHKYSEAADLLT
-923 AGARGQATETQ
+923 AGARGESTETQ

-947 REELKIDDSDPRSPL
+947 REELKIDDADPRSAL
-962 QHFFEGTFS
+962 QHFFAATFTS
-971 LNQSYD
+971 QQLSYAKV
-977 QITKWLSRDAVR
+977 TKLWSRNIIR
-989 SSDVKEGAQEFHQM
+989 SSDEKKDAQEFHQM
-1003 IFQLKTKLE
+1003 IFQLKVQLE
-1012 KEGLPFET
+1012 KDGLPLET
-1020 IGDIVL
+1020 AGDIVL

-1031 SVEGNDAQG
+1031 SLEGNDAQG
-1040 YRITTETPGAAPQY
+1040 YRITTETPGAAPQQ
-1054 AFVVKED
+1054 AFIVKED
-1061 GSYKLLD
+1061 GSFKILE
-1068 YSMAGQSSS
+1068 YSFAADKSPES
-1077 EDLGW
+1077 LGW
-1082 QVLELLNKNDLPGA
+1082 QALELLNKNDLQGA
-1096 RQWLDWARERI
+1096 RQWLDWAREKI
-1107 HMTGSDDP
+1107 HMNGSDDP

-1130 ADAETIR
+1130 GDAEAIR
-1137 TAALVLIPS
+1137 TGALVLVPS
-1146 KYLKGDNL
+1146 KELKGDDL
-1154 QALLQARD
+1154 QTLLHARD
-1162 KAKTEQEKSRLDL
+1162 KAKTDQEKSRLDL
-1175 VAAYAYSKQ
+1175 VAASAYLQQ
-1184 ERWSELEPVATR
+1184 ERWAELEPVAAR
-1196 LLQAFPDSLVAFQW
+1196 LMQAFPDSMVAFQW

-1216 HTSRFDDWDKLAKDR
+1216 HTLRFDDWDKLVQDR
-1231 MTKHRDEL
+1231 IAKHRDEL
-1239 DYTRSAARLA
+1239 DYTRSAAQLA
-1249 RYRGDFNKSRQLLK
+1249 RYRGDFIKSRQLMK
-1263 DLAER
+1263 DLADH

-1273 NDLNLFAWDALFLP
+1273 SDLNSFAWDALFLP
-1287 AEIGQDSIE
+1287 GEIAPETIE

-1305 QNSNYSIMHTLVCL
+1305 QNANYSIMHTLACL

-1325 AARARELL
+1325 AAQARELM
-1333 LKAMDGTLEEPD
+1333 LKAMEGNFEEPE

-1356 EAYGEANA
+1356 EAYGEPDA

-1372 DKARS
+1372 DKAQT
-1377 ESPGSNFALAQQRL
+1377 EVPTSNFALAQQRL

-1397 SITSAKNGGQ
+1397 SATSAKNGGQ

>member
-1 MYKVATLK
+1 M
-9 NPLEVM
+9 
-15 PVSSCRRFCL
+15 SSCTRLFL
-25 SSRTIFFVLLTTI
+25 SSRTVLFVFLLAV
-38 PALLHADDIWNGPA
+38 PSWLHGDEIWNAPS

-57 AVLQQAAASVKPEK
+57 GALQQAAAAVKADK
-71 DTVATILVHEERFTY
+71 DAVATILVHDEHYTY
-86 DREGKSDETYHTIY
+86 DREGKAVETYHTIY
-100 RIENEEGVS
+100 RVENEEGVS
-109 GWAETRAN
+109 GWAETRAQ
-117 WEPWHQ
+117 WDPWYQ
-123 AKPEIRARV
+123 SKPEIRARV
-132 ITTDGV
+132 ITTEGA
-138 EHNLDPKTLNDVPA
+138 EHILDVKTLNDVPA
-152 HENSPDTYTDERSFG
+152 HANSPDTYTDQRSFG

-182 TTIRDTAPFFAAGIV
+182 VTIRDTAPFFAAGVV
-197 ERAILDRSVPVNKTR
+197 ERSILNRSVPINKTR
-212 MIVSHPESLPFRYIM
+212 LIISHPESLPFHYVVR
-227 QQMPNAK
+227 QMPGAK
-234 VNKTSHDGIETIEIE
+234 VNKKSQDSIETIEIE

-270 PQVEYSTGTSWK
+270 PEIEFSTGISWH
-282 NVVTEYA
+282 NVVAEYA

-302 SLLGKLNVKSSSRAE
+302 SLLGKINLKGSSRLE
-317 LIRRVVAALHKNVRY
+317 LIQRVVAALHKNVRY

-347 SETLKRKYGDC
+347 AETLKRKYGDC
-358 KDKAALLVTVL
+358 KDKAALLVTML
-369 RALNIP
+369 RALKIP

-383 GPGQDINPELPGM
+383 GPGEDINPELPGM

-420 AQYSRAGDLPR
+420 AQYSRVGDLPR
-431 MDYGRWALVVEENGA
+431 MDYGRLALVVDENGA
-446 LKKIPEFTA
+446 LKKIPGFTA
-455 AQNFHREVREFTM
+455 AQNFHRERREFTM
-468 AEFGQAGIR
+468 AEFGQASIR

-492 FYTGDAKEVREGS
+492 FYTADAKEIREGS
-505 EKYVKNAYLADTLI
+505 EKYVKNAYLADSLI
-519 SLEHGDLSDLEKP
+519 SLDHGDLSDLEKP
-532 FSLTFVTKGKRG
+532 FSLTFVIKGKRG

-574 EKEADNDA
+574 EKGADKE
-582 QSHKKQKP
+582 SESERKQKP

-597 NPFTNEWDYKIIAP
+597 NPFTNEWDYKIVAP
-611 VGFKLRALPASREE
+611 VGFKLRALPPSREE
-625 QIGTARFTQKYSS
+625 QIGTATFTQKYSS
-638 NAEGTVVEA
+638 NAEGTVVQA
-647 VLRFESAKT
+647 VLRFESPKT
-656 RLNVKEAAEL
+656 RLSVKEAAEL

-673 QESDPIFV
+673 QASDPIFV

-773 QGAIAAYRKA
+773 QSAITAYRKA

-806 GDRYTEGAQLKAAI
+806 GDRYTESAQLKAAI

-830 EATGRTYDDF
+830 EATGSTYDDF

-848 REFKALEEA
+848 KEFKALEEA
-857 LQSLPATDTR
+857 LQTLPATDTR

-882 AALKK
+882 VALKK

-911 LHKYGEAADLLT
+911 LYKYGEAADLLT
-923 AGARGQATETQ
+923 AGARGEATETQ

-947 REELKIDDSDPRSPL
+947 RDELKIDDSDPRSAL
-962 QHFFEGTFS
+962 QHFFEDTFS
-971 LNQSYD
+971 LHQSYD
-977 QITKWLSRDAVR
+977 QMTKLLSRNATR
-989 SSDVKEGAQEFHQM
+989 SSDTKKDAEDFHQM
-1003 IFQLKTKLE
+1003 MFQLKEKLA
-1012 KEGLPFET
+1012 KNGVPFET
-1020 IGDIVL
+1020 VGDIVL

-1040 YRITTETPGAAPQY
+1040 FRITIETPGAAPQH

-1061 GSYKLLD
+1061 ASYKLLA
-1068 YSMAGQSSS
+1068 YSIAGQSSS

-1082 QVLELLNKNDLPGA
+1082 QALELLNKNDLPGA
-1096 RQWLDWARERI
+1096 RQWLDWAREVI
-1107 HMTGSDDP
+1107 HMDGSDDP

-1130 ADAETIR
+1130 GDAEAIR
-1137 TAALVLIPS
+1137 TAALVLVPS
-1146 KYLKGDNL
+1146 KKLKGSDL

-1162 KAKTEQEKSRLDL
+1162 KAKTEQEKARCDL
-1175 VAAYAYSKQ
+1175 VAAWAYSKQ
-1184 ERWSELEPVATR
+1184 ERWADLEPVAAR
-1196 LLQAFPDSLVAFQW
+1196 LMQAFPDSMVAFQW
-1210 MTAVYA
+1210 MTSVYA
-1216 HTSRFDDWDKLAKDR
+1216 HTSRFDDWDKLVQDR
-1231 MTKHRDEL
+1231 IAKHRDEL
-1239 DYTRSAARLA
+1239 DYTRSAAQLA
-1249 RYRGDFNKSRQLLK
+1249 RYRGDFIKSRQLMK
-1263 DLAER
+1263 DLADR

-1273 NDLNLFAWDALFLP
+1273 NDLNLYAWDALFLP
-1287 AEIGQDSIE
+1287 GDIGADSIE

-1305 QNSNYSIMHTLVCL
+1305 QNANYSIMHTLACL

-1325 AARARELL
+1325 AAQARELL
-1333 LKAMDGTLEEPD
+1333 LKAMDGKLEEPD
-1345 SSVWLAYGQIA
+1345 SSVWLGYGQIA
-1356 EAYGEANA
+1356 EAYGEPDA

-1372 DKARS
+1372 DKAQP
-1377 ESPGSNFALAQQRL
+1377 EVPGSNYFLAQQRL
-1391 LALKNT
+1391 LALKNMP
-1397 SITSAKNGGQ
+1397 STSAKNGGQ